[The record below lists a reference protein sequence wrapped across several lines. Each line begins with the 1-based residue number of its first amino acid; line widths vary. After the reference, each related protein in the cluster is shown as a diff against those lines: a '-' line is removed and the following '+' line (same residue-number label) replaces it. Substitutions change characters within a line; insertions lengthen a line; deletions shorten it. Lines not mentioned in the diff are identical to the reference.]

1 MRKIKYI
8 DIGVEKI
15 DKIYHI
21 ADVHIR
27 NLKRHKEYREVF
39 SQLYGHI
46 LSTMGENDII
56 YIAGDIVHAKT
67 DMSPEVVDLTQ
78 EFFCKLADLLPTI
91 VIPGNHDANL
101 NNTSRLDALSP
112 IMKALDHK
120 NLYYLRDTGGY
131 GIGGYTFIH
140 KSIWDTSEGFPQAK
154 DYKKNNGRIGVFHG
168 PVDNIET
175 EHGFV
180 IQNKNVKVS
189 HFTDFDLVLLGDI
202 HKPNNSVMGN
212 SHIKYPGSLIV
223 QNHGEA
229 KYPKHGILVWDM
241 ETLQS
246 KFIEVHN
253 DYGYVTIDIE
263 NGKIVSDNYIP
274 NKPRIRVR
282 VKDTKTSQLNKLIAE
297 IKKGRDVQ
305 ELTVQKVL
313 TRKRDVE
320 HQSIVLQN
328 VRDTGFQNKLIS
340 EYLEETDH
348 LTKEQLEVVTQINN
362 DINDKLGKHNVIS
375 NSTWIPRRFE
385 FSNMFSYGTNNVI
398 DFTNMKGAYG
408 IFAPN
413 ASGKSTLWDALS
425 FCMFDKCSRTIRAE
439 DVLNYSKMG
448 FDCKFQFELNNVQ
461 YFIERKAKKSPKRG
475 TVKVDVEFYRIVDGE
490 RQSLNGE
497 QRRETNAII
506 REYIGTYEDF
516 VLTAMSTQSNSSGFI
531 EKSQKERKELLAQ
544 FLDMDVFEDLWT
556 IASEEIRE
564 LNTLLREYKKEDFPS
579 QLIEAEQSLT
589 SITGSLDELQER
601 KDELELKL
609 DNTNMKME
617 FEMRTLKPVEDI
629 GDIET
634 LESKLDE
641 VKVLL
646 DNQNSE
652 CDFNKLQINDIEAKQ
667 KDIESKLKKL
677 NIKELKG
684 KNIKYETLNI
694 KFNDL
699 EKQSQTIELDLKHMR
714 SHLDGIGQLT
724 FDDNCEHC
732 VQNKNTPF
740 AKQAEQLQKD
750 IKSQNSKYEKLIKT
764 KIKVLEDRNDFDV
777 RNQLQDYE
785 SLVDEQ
791 LDLGKEWL
799 NATKVYDE
807 CIKLVDNYKSEIQT
821 LSKTI
826 DKANKQQQA
835 VEHNKLVNERI
846 DSFKN
851 TRETLKDK
859 ISEVN
864 EEVMSINS
872 DIKLAEKSIQQVN
885 ESIEK
890 LRDME
895 IKYDGYEFYLKCVRR
910 DGIPY
915 QLISE
920 VLPKLEIEINN
931 ILQPIVDF
939 QVLLNTD
946 GKNINSYI
954 AYGTDEYW
962 PLELTSGMEK
972 FISSIAIRTALINVS
987 NLPRPNFIAI
997 DEGFGSLDTDNF
1009 NSLYLLFDYLKTQFD
1024 FIVTISH
1031 IDKTRDM
1038 VDQIIDISK
1047 VRGFSKVSYL

>member
-46 LSTMGENDII
+46 LSTMGKNDVI

-112 IMKALDHK
+112 IISALDHK
-120 NLYYLRDTGGY
+120 NIYYLKDTGGY
-131 GIGGYTFIH
+131 GIGGYTFVH
-140 KSIWDTSEGFPQAK
+140 KSIWDKSEGFPSAK
-154 DYKKNNGRIGVFHG
+154 GFKENNGRIAVFHG

-189 HFTDFDLVLLGDI
+189 HFDGYDLALLGDI
-202 HKPNNSVMGN
+202 HKPNNEVMKQP
-212 SHIKYPGSLIV
+212 HIKYAGSLIV

-229 KYPKHGILVWDM
+229 KYPIHGILVWDM
-241 ETLQS
+241 NTLKS
-246 KFIEVHN
+246 KFVPVHN

-263 NGKIVSDNYIP
+263 NGKIVSDNPIP
-274 NKPRIRVR
+274 KKPRIRIR
-282 VKDTKTSQLNKLIAE
+282 VKDTKTSQLNKLIAQ
-297 IKKGRDVQ
+297 IKKGKEVQ

-313 TRKRDVE
+313 TRKRDIE
-320 HQSIVLQN
+320 HQSIILQN
-328 VRDTGFQNKLIS
+328 VRDTGFQNKLIQ
-340 EYLEETDH
+340 EYLEETEH
-348 LTKEQLEVVTQINN
+348 LTKEQLEVVTSINN
-362 DINDKLGKHNVIS
+362 DINDKLGKHNILS
-375 NSTWIPRRFE
+375 NSTWIPKRFE

-439 DVLNYSKMG
+439 DVMNYSKMN
-448 FDCKFQFELNNVQ
+448 FDCKFEFELNNTP

-475 TVKVDVEFYRIVDGE
+475 TVKVDVDFYRMIDGQKE
-490 RQSLNGE
+490 SLNGE

-544 FLDMDVFEDLWT
+544 FLDMDIFEDLWA

-601 KDELELKL
+601 KDELDLKL
-609 DNTNMKME
+609 DNTIMKME
-617 FEMRTLKPVEDI
+617 YEVRTLKPVEDI
-629 GDIET
+629 GDKET
-634 LESKLDE
+634 LQSKLKE
-641 VKVLL
+641 IQILL

-652 CDFNKLQINDIEAKQ
+652 CDFNKLQINDIEVKQ
-667 KDIESKLKKL
+667 KDVESKLSKL
-677 NIKELKG
+677 NIKELKK
-684 KNIKYETLNI
+684 KNTKYNRLDTKYN
-694 KFNDL
+694 KL
-699 EKQSQTIELDLKHMR
+699 EQESQTIELDLKHMR
-714 SHLDGIGQLT
+714 SHLEGIGQLT
-724 FDDNCEHC
+724 FDDNCDHC
-732 VQNKNTPF
+732 VQNKNTPIV
-740 AKQAEQLQKD
+740 KQTEQLQKD
-750 IKSQNSKYEKLIKT
+750 IKVQNTKFEKLIKEKV
-764 KIKVLEDRNDFDV
+764 KILDERQQYDV
-777 RNQLQDYE
+777 KNELQDYE
-785 SLVDEQ
+785 TLTDESRV
-791 LDLGKEWL
+791 LDKEWL
-799 NATKVYDE
+799 DATKIYDE
-807 CIKLVDNYKSEIQT
+807 CIKLVDGYKSEINS
-821 LSKTI
+821 LSELIK
-826 DKANKQQQA
+826 KADEQQQA

-846 DSFKN
+846 NSFKD

-890 LRDME
+890 LREME
-895 IKYDGYEFYLKCVRR
+895 IKYDGYEYYLKCVRR

-931 ILQPIVDF
+931 ILSPIVDF

>member
-1 MRKIKYI
+1 MKRIKYI
-8 DIGVEKI
+8 DVGIDNIG
-15 DKIYHI
+15 KIYHI

-27 NLKRHKEYREVF
+27 NLKRHSEYREVF
-39 SQLYGHI
+39 SHLYGYI
-46 LSTMGENDII
+46 LSTMRENDII

-78 EFFCKLADLLPTI
+78 EFFTRLADLLPTI

-112 IMKALDHK
+112 IINALSHK
-120 NLYYLRDTGGY
+120 NLHYIKDTGGF

-140 KSIWDTSEGFPQAK
+140 KSIWDTSVGFPNA
-154 DYKKNNGRIGVFHG
+154 DGYKKNNGRIGMFHG

-180 IQNKNVKVS
+180 IQNQNVKAS
-189 HFTDFDLVLLGDI
+189 DFENYDLVLLGDI
-202 HKPNNSVMGN
+202 HKPNNEVMGK

-229 KYPKHGILVWDM
+229 KYPIHGILVWDM
-241 ETLQS
+241 KTLTS
-246 KFIEVHN
+246 EFVPIHN

-282 VKDTKTSQLNKLIAE
+282 VKDTKVSQLNKLIAE
-297 IKKGRDVQ
+297 IKKGRKVQ

-340 EYLEETDH
+340 EYLEESDH
-348 LTKEQLEVVTQINN
+348 LTQAQLNVVTQINN
-362 DINDKLGKHNVIS
+362 DLNDKLGKHNVIT

-439 DVLNYSKMG
+439 DVLNYSKMN
-448 FDCKFQFELNNVQ
+448 FDCKFQFELNNTQ
-461 YFIERKAKKSPKRG
+461 YFIERRAKKSPKRG
-475 TVKVDVEFYRIVDGE
+475 TVKVDVDFYRIKDGQKE
-490 RQSLNGE
+490 SLNGE

-544 FLDMDVFEDLWT
+544 FLDMDVFEDLYQL
-556 IASEEIRE
+556 ASEEIRE
-564 LNTLLREYKKEDFPS
+564 LNTLLKDYKKQDFPTK
-579 QLIEAEQSLT
+579 LIEAEQTLT
-589 SITGSLDELQER
+589 GITGSLDTLNSK
-601 KDELELKL
+601 KDELNLKL
-609 DNTNMKME
+609 DNTNTKIE
-617 FEMRTLKPVEDI
+617 FQMRKLKPVDDI
-629 GDIET
+629 GDISEISKKLSDVKTQRET
-634 LESKLDE
+634 
-641 VKVLL
+641 
-646 DNQNSE
+646 QNTE
-652 CDFNKLQINDIEAKQ
+652 CDFNLSQLKSIEISKSDLE
-667 KDIESKLKKL
+667 KKLKKL
-677 NIKELKG
+677 DITSLKE
-684 KNIKYETLNI
+684 KNQ
-694 KFNDL
+694 KFLRL
-699 EKQSQTIELDLKHMR
+699 EKSFNELENKMTALELDITHNKE
-714 SHLDGIGQLT
+714 HLEGIGQLT
-724 FDDNCEHC
+724 FDENCEHC
-732 VQNKNTPF
+732 VNNMNTPF
-740 AKQAEQLQKD
+740 AKKGIELQKD
-750 IKSQNSKYEKLIKT
+750 IEASQKLYSKFLKDKTDILDEKRNYNVKNELLEYEELSSELSL
-764 KIKVLEDRNDFDV
+764 LE
-777 RNQLQDYE
+777 
-785 SLVDEQ
+785 
-791 LDLGKEWL
+791 KEWVT
-799 NATKVYDE
+799 ATFVYDKCMSQVKE
-807 CIKLVDNYKSEIQT
+807 LDVEIKELESK
-821 LSKTI
+821 LSK
-826 DKANKQQQA
+826 AKQQEQA
-835 VEHNKLVNERI
+835 VEHNKQINEKI
-846 DSFKN
+846 KSFKD
-851 TRETLKDK
+851 TRETIREKLSDLNDD
-859 ISEVN
+859 IVLVNSE
-864 EEVMSINS
+864 
-872 DIKLAEKSIQQVN
+872 IKLAENSIQQVN

-895 IKYDGYEFYLKCVRR
+895 IKYDGYEYYIKCVRR

-931 ILQPIVDF
+931 ILSPIVDF

-1024 FIVTISH
+1024 FIITISH

-1047 VRGFSKVSYL
+1047 VKGFSKVSYL

>member
-1 MRKIKYI
+1 M
-8 DIGVEKI
+8 
-15 DKIYHI
+15 
-21 ADVHIR
+21 A
-27 NLKRHKEYREVF
+27 
-39 SQLYGHI
+39 
-46 LSTMGENDII
+46 
-56 YIAGDIVHAKT
+56 
-67 DMSPEVVDLTQ
+67 
-78 EFFCKLADLLPTI
+78 
-91 VIPGNHDANL
+91 
-101 NNTSRLDALSP
+101 
-112 IMKALDHK
+112 
-120 NLYYLRDTGGY
+120 
-131 GIGGYTFIH
+131 
-140 KSIWDTSEGFPQAK
+140 
-154 DYKKNNGRIGVFHG
+154 
-168 PVDNIET
+168 
-175 EHGFV
+175 
-180 IQNKNVKVS
+180 
-189 HFTDFDLVLLGDI
+189 LLGDI
-202 HKPNNSVMGN
+202 HKPNNKVMKQP
-212 SHIKYPGSLIV
+212 HIKYSGSLIV

-229 KYPKHGILVWDM
+229 KYPIHGILVWDM
-241 ETLQS
+241 NTLKS
-246 KFIEVHN
+246 KFVPIHN

-263 NGKIVSDNYIP
+263 NGKIVSDNPIP

-282 VKDTKTSQLNKLIAE
+282 VKDTKTSQLNKLIAK
-297 IKKGRDVQ
+297 IKKGKDVQ
-305 ELTVQKVL
+305 EFTVQKVL
-313 TRKRDVE
+313 TRKRDIE

-328 VRDTGFQNKLIS
+328 VRDTGFQNKLIQ
-340 EYLEETDH
+340 EYLEETEH

-362 DINDKLGKHNVIS
+362 DLNDKLGKHTILS
-375 NSTWIPRRFE
+375 NSTWIPKRFE

-439 DVLNYSKMG
+439 DVMNYSKMN
-448 FDCKFQFELNNVQ
+448 FDCKFEFELNGIP

-475 TVKVDVEFYRIVDGE
+475 TVKVDVDFYRMIDGQKE
-490 RQSLNGE
+490 SLNGE
-497 QRRETNAII
+497 QRRETNASI

-544 FLDMDVFEDLWT
+544 FLDMDVFEDLWS
-556 IASEEIRE
+556 IATYEIRE

-579 QLIEAEQSLT
+579 QLVEAEQSLT
-589 SITGSLDELQER
+589 SITGSLDQLKKR
-601 KDELELKL
+601 KDELDLKL
-609 DNTNMKME
+609 DNTIMKME
-617 FEMRTLKPVEDI
+617 YEVRTLKPVEDI
-629 GDIET
+629 GDKET
-634 LESKLDE
+634 LQSKLKE
-641 VKVLL
+641 IQILL

-652 CDFNKLQINDIEAKQ
+652 CDFNKLQINDIEVKQ
-667 KDIESKLKKL
+667 KDVESKLSKL
-677 NIKELKG
+677 NIKELKK
-684 KNIKYETLNI
+684 KNTKYNRLDTKYN
-694 KFNDL
+694 KL
-699 EKQSQTIELDLKHMR
+699 EQQSQTIELDLKHMR
-714 SHLDGIGQLT
+714 TTLDGIGQLT
-724 FDDNCEHC
+724 FDDDCDHC
-732 VQNKNTPF
+732 VQNKNTPIV
-740 AKQAEQLQKD
+740 KQTEQLQKD
-750 IKSQNSKYEKLIKT
+750 IKIQNTKFEKLIKE
-764 KIKVLEDRNDFDV
+764 KVKVLDERSQYDV
-777 RNQLQDYE
+777 KNELQDYE
-785 SLVDEQ
+785 TLTDESRV
-791 LDLGKEWL
+791 LDKEWL
-799 NATKVYDE
+799 DATKVYDE
-807 CIKLVDNYKSEIQT
+807 CIKLVDGYNSEIKS
-821 LSKTI
+821 LSELIK
-826 DKANKQQQA
+826 KADEQQQA
-835 VEHNKLVNERI
+835 VEHNKLVNQRI
-846 DSFKN
+846 NSFKD

-864 EEVMSINS
+864 EEVMSITS

-895 IKYDGYEFYLKCVRR
+895 IKYDGYEYYIKCVRR

-931 ILQPIVDF
+931 ILSPIVDF

>member
-1 MRKIKYI
+1 M
-8 DIGVEKI
+8 
-15 DKIYHI
+15 
-21 ADVHIR
+21 
-27 NLKRHKEYREVF
+27 F
-39 SQLYGHI
+39 TQ
-46 LSTMGENDII
+46 
-56 YIAGDIVHAKT
+56 KT

>member
-461 YFIERKAKKSPKRG
+461 YFIERKAKKSPIRG

>member
-652 CDFNKLQINDIEAKQ
+652 CDFNKLQINDIDAKQ

>member
-544 FLDMDVFEDLWT
+544 FLDMDVFEDLWA

-684 KNIKYETLNI
+684 KNIKYETLNV

-750 IKSQNSKYEKLIKT
+750 IKSQNTKYEKLIKT

-799 NATKVYDE
+799 DATKVYDE
-807 CIKLVDNYKSEIQT
+807 CIKLVDKYNSEIQT

-851 TRETLKDK
+851 TRESLKDK

>member
-282 VKDTKTSQLNKLIAE
+282 VKDTKASQLNKLIAE

-544 FLDMDVFEDLWT
+544 FLDMDVFEDLWA

-652 CDFNKLQINDIEAKQ
+652 CDFNKLQIDDIEAKQ

-684 KNIKYETLNI
+684 KNIKYETLNA
-694 KFNDL
+694 KFNNL
-699 EKQSQTIELDLKHMR
+699 EKQSETIELDLKHMR

-750 IKSQNSKYEKLIKT
+750 IKSQNTKYEKLIKT

-777 RNQLQDYE
+777 KNQLQDYE
-785 SLVDEQ
+785 TLIDEQ
-791 LDLGKEWL
+791 LNLAKEWL
-799 NATKVYDE
+799 DATKVYDD
-807 CIKLVDNYKSEIQT
+807 CIKLVDKYKSEIQT

-851 TRETLKDK
+851 TRESLKDK

>member
-1 MRKIKYI
+1 MYFDKEKEKY
-8 DIGVEKI
+8 DT
-15 DKIYHI
+15 DHSPWL
-21 ADVHIR
+21 R
-27 NLKRHKEYREVF
+27 F
-39 SQLYGHI
+39 SLTF
-46 LSTMGENDII
+46 ST
-56 YIAGDIVHAKT
+56 
-67 DMSPEVVDLTQ
+67 
-78 EFFCKLADLLPTI
+78 
-91 VIPGNHDANL
+91 
-101 NNTSRLDALSP
+101 
-112 IMKALDHK
+112 
-120 NLYYLRDTGGY
+120 
-131 GIGGYTFIH
+131 
-140 KSIWDTSEGFPQAK
+140 
-154 DYKKNNGRIGVFHG
+154 
-168 PVDNIET
+168 
-175 EHGFV
+175 
-180 IQNKNVKVS
+180 
-189 HFTDFDLVLLGDI
+189 
-202 HKPNNSVMGN
+202 
-212 SHIKYPGSLIV
+212 SLI
-223 QNHGEA
+223 
-229 KYPKHGILVWDM
+229 
-241 ETLQS
+241 
-246 KFIEVHN
+246 
-253 DYGYVTIDIE
+253 
-263 NGKIVSDNYIP
+263 
-274 NKPRIRVR
+274 
-282 VKDTKTSQLNKLIAE
+282 LI
-297 IKKGRDVQ
+297 
-305 ELTVQKVL
+305 
-313 TRKRDVE
+313 
-320 HQSIVLQN
+320 
-328 VRDTGFQNKLIS
+328 
-340 EYLEETDH
+340 
-348 LTKEQLEVVTQINN
+348 
-362 DINDKLGKHNVIS
+362 
-375 NSTWIPRRFE
+375 
-385 FSNMFSYGTNNVI
+385 
-398 DFTNMKGAYG
+398 
-408 IFAPN
+408 
-413 ASGKSTLWDALS
+413 
-425 FCMFDKCSRTIRAE
+425 
-439 DVLNYSKMG
+439 
-448 FDCKFQFELNNVQ
+448 
-461 YFIERKAKKSPKRG
+461 YFI
-475 TVKVDVEFYRIVDGE
+475 
-490 RQSLNGE
+490 
-497 QRRETNAII
+497 
-506 REYIGTYEDF
+506 
-516 VLTAMSTQSNSSGFI
+516 
-531 EKSQKERKELLAQ
+531 
-544 FLDMDVFEDLWT
+544 
-556 IASEEIRE
+556 
-564 LNTLLREYKKEDFPS
+564 FPS

-652 CDFNKLQINDIEAKQ
+652 CDFNKLQIDDIEAKQ

-684 KNIKYETLNI
+684 KNIKYETLNA
-694 KFNDL
+694 KFNNL
-699 EKQSQTIELDLKHMR
+699 EKQSETIELDLKHMR

-750 IKSQNSKYEKLIKT
+750 IKSQNTKYEKLIKT

-777 RNQLQDYE
+777 KNQLQDYE
-785 SLVDEQ
+785 TLIDEQ
-791 LDLGKEWL
+791 LNLAKEWL
-799 NATKVYDE
+799 DATKVYDD
-807 CIKLVDNYKSEIQT
+807 CIKLVDKYKSEIQT

-851 TRETLKDK
+851 TRESLKDK

>member
-282 VKDTKTSQLNKLIAE
+282 VKDTTTSQLNKLVAE
-297 IKKGRDVQ
+297 IKNGRDVP

>member
-408 IFAPN
+408 IFAQN

-699 EKQSQTIELDLKHMR
+699 EKQSKTIELDLKHMR

>member
-1 MRKIKYI
+1 MKKIKYI
-8 DIGVEKI
+8 DVGVENI
-15 DKIYHI
+15 GKIYHI

-27 NLKRHKEYREVF
+27 NLKRHSEYREVF
-39 SQLYGHI
+39 SQLYGYI
-46 LSTMGENDII
+46 LTTMRENDII

-78 EFFCKLADLLPTI
+78 EFFTRLADLLPTI

-112 IMKALDHK
+112 IINALSHK
-120 NLYYLRDTGGY
+120 NLHYIKDTGGF

-140 KSIWDTSEGFPQAK
+140 KSIWDTTVGFPKATG
-154 DYKKNNGRIGVFHG
+154 YKKNKGRIGMFHG

-180 IQNKNVKVS
+180 IQNQNVKVGD
-189 HFTDFDLVLLGDI
+189 FTNFDLVLLGDI
-202 HKPNNSVMGN
+202 HKPNNPVMGN
-212 SHIKYPGSLIV
+212 EHIKYPGSLVV

-229 KYPKHGILVWDM
+229 KYPNHGILVWDM
-241 ETLQS
+241 ETLTSEFVQ
-246 KFIEVHN
+246 IHN

-263 NGKIVSDNYIP
+263 NGKIVSDNPIP

-282 VKDTKTSQLNKLIAE
+282 VKDTKASQLNKLIVD
-297 IKKGRDVQ
+297 IKKGRKVQ

-313 TRKRDVE
+313 TRKRDIE
-320 HQSIVLQN
+320 HQSIILQN

-348 LTKEQLEVVTQINN
+348 LTQEQLSVVTQINN
-362 DINDKLGKHNVIS
+362 NLNDKLGKHNVIS

-385 FSNMFSYGTNNVI
+385 FSNMFSYGNNNVI

-448 FDCKFQFELNNVQ
+448 FDCKFQFELNNIQ
-461 YFIERKAKKSPKRG
+461 YFIERHAKKSPKRG
-475 TVKVDVEFYRIVDGE
+475 TVKVDVEFYRMVDGQKE
-490 RQSLNGE
+490 SLNGE
-497 QRRETNAII
+497 QRRETNSNI

-531 EKSQKERKELLAQ
+531 EKTQKERKELLAQ
-544 FLDMDVFEDLWT
+544 FLDMDVFEDLYQ
-556 IASEEIRE
+556 IASEEFRE
-564 LNTLLREYKKEDFPS
+564 LNTLLKDYKKQDFPTK
-579 QLIEAEQSLT
+579 LIDAEQTLT
-589 SITGSLDELQER
+589 SITGSLDSLNIKKDDLNLKLENTNTKIEFQMRDLKATEDVGDI
-601 KDELELKL
+601 DELESSLKDINILRTTQDKECTFNLSQLKSIEISKSDVETKLKEL
-609 DNTNMKME
+609 DIKALKETNKKFLQLDTKFNE
-617 FEMRTLKPVEDI
+617 VQSKLQ
-629 GDIET
+629 T
-634 LESKLDE
+634 LELDI
-641 VKVLL
+641 
-646 DNQNSE
+646 SH
-652 CDFNKLQINDIEAKQ
+652 NK
-667 KDIESKLKKL
+667 
-677 NIKELKG
+677 
-684 KNIKYETLNI
+684 
-694 KFNDL
+694 
-699 EKQSQTIELDLKHMR
+699 
-714 SHLDGIGQLT
+714 SHLEGIGQLS
-724 FDDNCEHC
+724 FDDECEHC
-732 VQNKNTPF
+732 VKNQNTPF
-740 AKQAEQLQKD
+740 AKKGIELQRDIEASQKQYSKLLNDKTSLLDERRTFNVKKELLEYEELSSELTLLEKDWVSATFVYDKCMSQVREYDSD
-750 IKSQNSKYEKLIKT
+750 IKDLKQKL
-764 KIKVLEDRNDFDV
+764 
-777 RNQLQDYE
+777 
-785 SLVDEQ
+785 EQ
-791 LDLGKEWL
+791 AK
-799 NATKVYDE
+799 
-807 CIKLVDNYKSEIQT
+807 
-821 LSKTI
+821 
-826 DKANKQQQA
+826 KQEQA
-835 VEHNKLVNERI
+835 VEHNKLLNEKI
-846 DSFKN
+846 KSFKD
-851 TRETLKDK
+851 TREMIREKLSTLNNEIVDVN
-859 ISEVN
+859 SE
-864 EEVMSINS
+864 
-872 DIKLAEKSIQQVN
+872 IKLAENSIKQVN

-890 LRDME
+890 LKGME
-895 IKYDGYEFYLKCVRR
+895 LKYNGYEYYIKCVRR

-931 ILQPIVDF
+931 ILSPIVDF

-954 AYGTDEYW
+954 AYGTDEFW

-1024 FIVTISH
+1024 FIITISH

-1047 VRGFSKVSYL
+1047 VKGFSKVSYL

>member
-652 CDFNKLQINDIEAKQ
+652 CDFNKLQINDIEDKQ

>member
-282 VKDTKTSQLNKLIAE
+282 VKDTKTSQLNKLVAE

-544 FLDMDVFEDLWT
+544 FLDMDVFEDLWA

-652 CDFNKLQINDIEAKQ
+652 CDFNKLQIDDIEAKQ

-684 KNIKYETLNI
+684 KNIKYETLNA
-694 KFNDL
+694 KFNNL
-699 EKQSQTIELDLKHMR
+699 EKQSETIELDLKHMR

-750 IKSQNSKYEKLIKT
+750 IKSQNTKYEKLIKT

-777 RNQLQDYE
+777 KNQLQDYE
-785 SLVDEQ
+785 TLIDEQ
-791 LDLGKEWL
+791 LNLAKEWL
-799 NATKVYDE
+799 DATKVYDD
-807 CIKLVDNYKSEIQT
+807 CIKLVDKYKSEIQT

-851 TRETLKDK
+851 TRESLKDK

>member
-1 MRKIKYI
+1 
-8 DIGVEKI
+8 
-15 DKIYHI
+15 
-21 ADVHIR
+21 
-27 NLKRHKEYREVF
+27 
-39 SQLYGHI
+39 
-46 LSTMGENDII
+46 
-56 YIAGDIVHAKT
+56 
-67 DMSPEVVDLTQ
+67 
-78 EFFCKLADLLPTI
+78 
-91 VIPGNHDANL
+91 
-101 NNTSRLDALSP
+101 
-112 IMKALDHK
+112 
-120 NLYYLRDTGGY
+120 
-131 GIGGYTFIH
+131 
-140 KSIWDTSEGFPQAK
+140 
-154 DYKKNNGRIGVFHG
+154 
-168 PVDNIET
+168 
-175 EHGFV
+175 
-180 IQNKNVKVS
+180 
-189 HFTDFDLVLLGDI
+189 
-202 HKPNNSVMGN
+202 
-212 SHIKYPGSLIV
+212 
-223 QNHGEA
+223 
-229 KYPKHGILVWDM
+229 
-241 ETLQS
+241 
-246 KFIEVHN
+246 
-253 DYGYVTIDIE
+253 
-263 NGKIVSDNYIP
+263 
-274 NKPRIRVR
+274 
-282 VKDTKTSQLNKLIAE
+282 
-297 IKKGRDVQ
+297 
-305 ELTVQKVL
+305 
-313 TRKRDVE
+313 
-320 HQSIVLQN
+320 
-328 VRDTGFQNKLIS
+328 
-340 EYLEETDH
+340 
-348 LTKEQLEVVTQINN
+348 
-362 DINDKLGKHNVIS
+362 
-375 NSTWIPRRFE
+375 
-385 FSNMFSYGTNNVI
+385 
-398 DFTNMKGAYG
+398 MKGAYG